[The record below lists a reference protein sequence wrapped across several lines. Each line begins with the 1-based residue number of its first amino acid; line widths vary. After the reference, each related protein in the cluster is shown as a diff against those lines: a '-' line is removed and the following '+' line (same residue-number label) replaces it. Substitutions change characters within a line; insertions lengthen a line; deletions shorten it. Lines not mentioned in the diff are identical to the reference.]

1 MTGPAETPVGC
12 NAGRREGEGGGR
24 DRNSEV
30 HRNPGQGSELH
41 LAWDA
46 LRVPYSPAG
55 MVRQGAPLRIVTE
68 ILARDRSCTSCETL
82 CVYRTRLPEWCGR
95 ERHSVSLLLDRV
107 HAIYT
112 RCLGLRVIRV
122 GQVTL
127 TRTRPV

>member
-12 NAGRREGEGGGR
+12 NAGRREGEGGVR

-55 MVRQGAPLRIVTE
+55 MVRQGAPLRIVM
-68 ILARDRSCTSCETL
+68 
-82 CVYRTRLPEWCGR
+82 YRTRLPEWCGG